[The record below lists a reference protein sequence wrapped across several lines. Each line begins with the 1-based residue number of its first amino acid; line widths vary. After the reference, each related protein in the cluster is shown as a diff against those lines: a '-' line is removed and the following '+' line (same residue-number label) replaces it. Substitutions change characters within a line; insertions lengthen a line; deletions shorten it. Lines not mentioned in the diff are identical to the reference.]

1 MQISELLGF
10 KTRPGLEPDSKKR
23 RCRVVNKTQF
33 SENYTQGLMSPR
45 AKARRNDPCPC
56 GSGKKYKKCHGV
68 SGKREASS
76 EPSAHQALGQQAA
89 VTSRSKTL
97 TIVICTLLA
106 LSVLVIYAQTANF
119 GYVAYDDDQ
128 YVYQNTWV
136 KAGLTPSNVGW
147 AFTTFFYAN
156 WHPLTWIS
164 YMLDFNLF
172 GSNPGAQHLVNVALH
187 LASTL
192 LLFLALV
199 RMTGQPWR
207 CAVVAAIFAVHP
219 LHVESVA
226 WISER
231 KDVLSTFFEMLTLLL
246 YVRYTEKRSVG
257 NYLAVA
263 VAFGFSLLAKP
274 MAVTFPFVL
283 LLLDFWPLRR
293 LAWPLQ
299 PAVLRRLFLE
309 KTPLLAMAAVTSVLT
324 FLAQRG
330 YGAVA
335 SLSHLPLA
343 ERVANAAIAY
353 VAYIGKTFWPMD
365 LAVLYPVQQ
374 PVIGNALI
382 AVLILAAI
390 TVAASKW
397 VRQRPYLAVGWL
409 WYLGMLV
416 PVIGLVQVGTQL
428 MADRYTYVP
437 MVGLSIA
444 VVWTIA
450 DLVKNRPALRIAATA
465 ATIPMLAILAGA
477 AYQQTAYWKTSRT
490 LFEHTLA
497 ITKDNR
503 IIQNNLGVVLADEG
517 NSAEAVKLFHS
528 ALAIDPDYAEAQ
540 SNLGHE
546 LLKSGQ
552 SDQAQASLTKALDLN
567 PNLVRAHADMGV
579 LLASR
584 GEFEE
589 ARHHLERSL
598 NLAPGDAE
606 NESNLC
612 FVLTHLGRF
621 DEAIAHCNTALLIN
635 PGMSNARFN
644 LDNAKAAQQ
653 HHDH

>member
-1 MQISELLGF
+1 MI
-10 KTRPGLEPDSKKR
+10 
-23 RCRVVNKTQF
+23 
-33 SENYTQGLMSPR
+33 
-45 AKARRNDPCPC
+45 
-56 GSGKKYKKCHGV
+56 
-68 SGKREASS
+68 
-76 EPSAHQALGQQAA
+76 
-89 VTSRSKTL
+89 
-97 TIVICTLLA
+97 IICSLLA
-106 LSVLVIYAQTANF
+106 LAVLTIYAQTANY

-128 YVYQNTWV
+128 YVYQNPWV
-136 KAGLTPSNVGW
+136 KAGLTASNIGW

-164 YMLDFNLF
+164 YMLDFNMF

-199 RMTGQPWR
+199 RMTRQPWR

-246 YVRYTEKRSVG
+246 YVRYTVKPGVR
-257 NYLAVA
+257 NYLPLA
-263 VAFGFSLLAKP
+263 VAFGLSLLAKP

-293 LAWPLQ
+293 LNWPLQ
-299 PAVLRRLFLE
+299 RAAVRRLFME
-309 KTPLLAMAAVTSVLT
+309 KVPLLALAAVTSVLT

-353 VAYIGKTFWPMD
+353 VAYIGKTFWPAD
-365 LAVLYPVQQ
+365 LAVLYPVQK
-374 PVIGNALI
+374 PVLGNAVI

-390 TVAASKW
+390 TAAAWRW

-416 PVIGLVQVGTQL
+416 PVIGLVQVGTQS

-444 VVWTIA
+444 AVWTIG
-450 DLVKNRPALRIAATA
+450 DLIRNIPALRIAAAVA
-465 ATIPMLAILAGA
+465 AVPMLAVLAGA
-477 AYQQTAYWKTSRT
+477 AYQQTTYWKTSRT

-503 IIQNNLGVVLADEG
+503 IIENNLGVVLADEG
-517 NSAEAVKLFHS
+517 KSAEAITLFRA
-528 ALAIDPDYAEAQ
+528 ALAIDPDYAEAH

-546 LLKSGQ
+546 LLKSGRA
-552 SDQAQASLTKALDLN
+552 DQAQASLTKALDLN
-567 PNLVRAHADMGV
+567 PNLVRAQADMGV

-589 ARHHLERSL
+589 ARRHLERSL
-598 NLAPGDAE
+598 TLAPGDAE

-612 FVLTHLGRF
+612 FVLTHLGRL
-621 DEAIAHCNTALLIN
+621 DDAIVHCHTALLIN
-635 PGMSNARFN
+635 PSMSNARFN
-644 LDNAKAAQQ
+644 LDNALAAQKRQ
-653 HHDH
+653 DR